1 MDNNR
6 RRIFTDPVDSL
17 PSKTKHTK
25 SVNHFSSVFKGKRL
39 VGLKRSPTRSSKTI
53 IKCLLFRKIKIT
65 MIRKEVPLWKCQVKR
80 SMPFFTKVSPSS
92 VERKPAILNTGRN
105 GIFAVENPTK
115 NYTSQLTSLWI
126 TRARSTFE
134 NDRFQVRL
142 YFCECNEFSI
152 FSHQVHIFQIFRS
165 TEHQDFNWQLTYVA
179 SKLRIY
185 SVCLRQTIFDN
196 INKPN
201 KNTAAEENSCLY
213 PGS

>member
-1 MDNNR
+1 M
-6 RRIFTDPVDSL
+6 
-17 PSKTKHTK
+17 
-25 SVNHFSSVFKGKRL
+25 NHSSTVFKGKHL
-39 VGLKRSPTRSSKTI
+39 VGLKRSLTRSGKTI
-53 IKCLLFRKIKIT
+53 IKCFLFRNIKIT

-165 TEHQDFNWQLTYVA
+165 TEYQDFNWQLTYVA

-185 SVCLRQTIFDN
+185 SVCLRKTIFDN

-201 KNTAAEENSCLY
+201 KNTAAKENSCLY